1 MMRKE
6 VIQMNN
12 LDLTFNDLVEKLILL
27 DEISELPGVNT
38 KRREL
43 IDLLW
48 ELFPQESVEI
58 GLVRGT
64 VR

>member
-1 MMRKE
+1 
-6 VIQMNN
+6 MNN

-27 DEISELPGVNT
+27 DEISELPGVNS

-64 VR
+64 M

>member
-1 MMRKE
+1 
-6 VIQMNN
+6 MNN

-27 DEISELPGVNT
+27 DEISELSGVNT

-48 ELFPQESVEI
+48 EFFPQESVEI